1 MWTKCFGRALF
12 SGFFQ
17 TAATLPKSHILTG
30 STKFLLCLGE
40 QPGKDLVNAKGE
52 SYPVGLVYGDW
63 ASAQVLAEI
72 AHIAIEEILGYNT
85 LLAGVL
91 TGSLMSWSM
100 Y

>member
-1 MWTKCFGRALF
+1 M
-12 SGFFQ
+12 
-17 TAATLPKSHILTG
+17 
-30 STKFLLCLGE
+30 
-40 QPGKDLVNAKGE
+40 NAKGE

-91 TGSLMSWSM
+91 TGNLMSWSM